1 MTRSKAQRRKS
12 REESTRAKVEAM
24 RAEQAAKERRRRLL
38 VSGGAV
44 LGVLVVVAA
53 IVLVSVFGG
62 GGKPAASGGGGGKAA
77 QGGSTVPAGVL
88 RDVTSVPP
96 ATLDAIGKGTALSL
110 PKAVKGT
117 PLAAGGKPQ
126 ILYVGAE
133 YCPYCAA
140 ERWSMVVALS
150 RFGSLHDV
158 GATHSAS
165 EDVFPNTPTFTFH
178 GSSYDSDYVSF
189 VGKELNT
196 NERQGNGYK
205 PLDKLSD
212 AEQAQFSKLTGGQQ
226 SFPFIDVA
234 GKYVVSGVQFDPKV
248 LQGKSMSQIAAALK
262 DKNDPVAKA
271 VNGTANTLT
280 AAICDASGGK
290 PANVCSSPAVTKLR
304 SQLHAAD

>member
-1 MTRSKAQRRKS
+1 MSRSKAQRRRQ
-12 REESTRAKVEAM
+12 REETTRAKVAAM
-24 RAEQAAKERRRRLL
+24 RAEQEAKERRRRLL

-53 IVLVSVFGG
+53 IVAVSIFG
-62 GGKPAASGGGGGKAA
+62 GGKPSASDGGGKTR
-77 QGGSTVPAGVL
+77 QNGGSVSAGVL
-88 RDVTSVPP
+88 RAVTSVP
-96 ATLDAIGKGTALSL
+96 AGTLDSIGKGTLMTM
-110 PKAVKGT
+110 PKAANGKTLTSGR
-117 PLAAGGKPQ
+117 KPQ

-150 RFGSLHDV
+150 RFGSFRNL

-165 EDVFPNTPTFTFH
+165 QDVFPNTPTFTFH
-178 GSSYDSDYVSF
+178 GSTYDSDHVSF

-205 PLDKLSD
+205 PLDKLTT
-212 AEQAQFSKLTGGQQ
+212 AEQEQFSHLTGGQQ

-262 DKNDPVAKA
+262 DKNDPIAKA
-271 VNGTANTLT
+271 VDGTANSLA
-280 AAICDASGGK
+280 AAICEVSGGK
-290 PANVCSSPAVTKLR
+290 PANVCSSPAVTSLR
-304 SQLHAAD
+304 GQLNAAK

>member
-12 REESTRAKVEAM
+12 RDESTRAKVEAM
-24 RAEQAAKERRRRLL
+24 RAEQAAKERRRRLM

-53 IVLVSVFGG
+53 IVAVSVFGG
-62 GGKPAASGGGGGKAA
+62 GGKPSGDSAGKAPQSGGAVSAGIVRAVT
-77 QGGSTVPAGVL
+77 TVPAG
-88 RDVTSVPP
+88 
-96 ATLDAIGKGTALSL
+96 TLDAIGKGTALSL
-110 PKAVKGT
+110 PKAAKGT
-117 PLAAGGKPQ
+117 ALAAGGKPQ

-150 RFGSLHDV
+150 RFGSLHDL

-205 PLDKLSD
+205 PLDKLTA
-212 AEQAQFSKLTGGQQ
+212 AEQEQFSKLTGGQE

-271 VNGTANTLT
+271 INGAANTLT
-280 AAICDASGGK
+280 AAICDASDGK
-290 PANVCSSPAVTKLR
+290 PATVCSSPAVTKLR